1 MITIVIV
8 LLISSCVH
16 AKTQPTTTTKII
28 KLSKLT
34 TSDVSIEEKDTTIP
48 DFVEPGLWLGGIK
61 DVVSSS
67 SKKRQRQQTITTTM
81 MTAAT
86 VDCRFC
92 HHNGCR
98 FPDRSPTSWKE
109 VNDNVHTLKYL
120 AKYIHERRRTY
131 DEVLV
136 HCYMGKNR
144 GPASL
149 VAYYL
154 LYEDLTLVQAFAKVR
169 LARPRSKTWDNT
181 FILELKQIAQEE
193 REEKYFF
200 SSPFEEPYNN
210 NKQKRFIASE

>member
-1 MITIVIV
+1 
-8 LLISSCVH
+8 
-16 AKTQPTTTTKII
+16 
-28 KLSKLT
+28 
-34 TSDVSIEEKDTTIP
+34 
-48 DFVEPGLWLGGIK
+48 
-61 DVVSSS
+61 
-67 SKKRQRQQTITTTM
+67 
-81 MTAAT
+81 
-86 VDCRFC
+86 
-92 HHNGCR
+92 
-98 FPDRSPTSWKE
+98 
-109 VNDNVHTLKYL
+109 
-120 AKYIHERRRTY
+120 
-131 DEVLV
+131 
-136 HCYMGKNR
+136 MGKNR